1 MAPYTHVLF
10 ATDFSPDCDKAGQR
24 AVALAQVADA
34 RLTLV
39 HVVEYSAM
47 EYAGEIPI
55 PENIDLDQRRIDAA
69 REHIAAL
76 AARLGVP
83 KAATFVEL
91 GSPKHEVVRIAKEQ
105 DADLIVVGSHGRH
118 GLQLLLGSTANGI
131 LHLAPCDVLAVRV

>member
-1 MAPYTHVLF
+1 MALYTHVLF
-10 ATDFSPDCDKAGQR
+10 ATDFSPDSDRAGTR
-24 AVALAQVADA
+24 AVAVAQTAGA
-34 RLTLV
+34 RLSLV

-76 AARLGVP
+76 AGRLGVP
-83 KAATFVEL
+83 EAAAFVEL
-91 GSPKHEVVRIAKEQ
+91 GSPKHEVVRVAKEQ
-105 DADLIVVGSHGRH
+105 GVDLIVVGSHGKH